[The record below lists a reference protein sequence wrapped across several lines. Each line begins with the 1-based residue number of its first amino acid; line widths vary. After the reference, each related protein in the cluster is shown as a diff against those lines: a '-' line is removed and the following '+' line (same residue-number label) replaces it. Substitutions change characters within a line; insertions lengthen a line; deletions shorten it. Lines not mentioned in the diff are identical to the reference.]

1 MCAAGHT
8 SHTMYGTDFPEE
20 LIDQV
25 AALIHGAGRVVVFTG
40 AGISTDSGI
49 PDFRGPEG
57 LWTKDPKAEQTSN
70 IHYYLNEPEVRKA
83 AWKNRVRNW
92 DRKLEPNG
100 GHRAVTTLHGTG
112 KLHAVITQNVDG
124 LHQSAGIPD
133 DIVWELHGTVMS
145 AHCWECKD
153 RRPMAEFIERVK
165 AGEEDPA
172 CELCG
177 GIVKSDTILFGEAL
191 VPEVLTGAMSAAG
204 SCDLLLVVGS
214 TLGVSPA
221 NNAVPR
227 ARAAGAHVV
236 IVNGGPTEMD
246 HHAHVLVNGS
256 ITAAM
261 EAIVAAVARLAP

>member
-8 SHTMYGTDFPEE
+8 SRTMYESNFPQE
-20 LIDQV
+20 LIDRV
-25 AALIHGAGRVVVFTG
+25 AALIHGAERVVVFTG

-49 PDFRGPEG
+49 PDFRGPKG
-57 LWTKDPKAEQTSN
+57 LWTENPEAEKTSN
-70 IHYYLNEPEVRKA
+70 IHYYLNDPEVRKK
-83 AWKNRVRNW
+83 AWENRKRNW
-92 DRKLEPNG
+92 GRKLEPNG
-100 GHRAVTTLHGTG
+100 GHHAVTALHGTG

-124 LHQSAGIPD
+124 LHQAAGIPD
-133 DIVWELHGTVMS
+133 ELVWELHGTVMS

-153 RRPMAEFIERVK
+153 RQPMAELIKRVM
-165 AGEEDPA
+165 AGEEDPR
-172 CELCG
+172 CRLCG
-177 GIVKSDTILFGEAL
+177 GIMKSDTILFGESL
-191 VPEVLTGAMSAAG
+191 VPEVLAGAMLAADT
-204 SCDLLLVVGS
+204 CDVLLAVGS

-246 HHAHVLVNGS
+246 NYAHVLVNGS

-261 EAIVAAVARLAP
+261 EAIVATVKRMGT

>member
-1 MCAAGHT
+1 
-8 SHTMYGTDFPEE
+8 
-20 LIDQV
+20 
-25 AALIHGAGRVVVFTG
+25 
-40 AGISTDSGI
+40 
-49 PDFRGPEG
+49 
-57 LWTKDPKAEQTSN
+57 
-70 IHYYLNEPEVRKA
+70 
-83 AWKNRVRNW
+83 
-92 DRKLEPNG
+92 
-100 GHRAVTTLHGTG
+100 
-112 KLHAVITQNVDG
+112 
-124 LHQSAGIPD
+124 
-133 DIVWELHGTVMS
+133 
-145 AHCWECKD
+145 
-153 RRPMAEFIERVK
+153 MAEFIERVK

-177 GIVKSDTILFGEAL
+177 GIVKSDTILFGESL
-191 VPEVLTGAMSAAG
+191 VPEVLDGAMSAAG

-246 HHAHVLVNGS
+246 HLAHVLVKGS